1 MKLENFI
8 KKCSSLIAGL
18 VVFFLAFGMYM
29 SFKGYVLNPDG
40 SIVLIKDAQAAEKVG
55 ADGKVDPYLLIPWG
69 PQLGSNDAKVTI
81 YEFSSFGCYHCAQFQ
96 LKTLP
101 KIQENYINK
110 GLVRLIFDDFP
121 LDKNSMQ
128 ASLLAHCFSG
138 NKFFRVADMLF
149 EKQHEWGRE
158 SNPKELFLEYAHLNG
173 LRKEDAEKCLM
184 DKEMADEIMDVRQ
197 FGIANLGISGTPSFV
212 ISSVKGREIIFG
224 APDYKTFEALIQ
236 KYMPEDKNAK
246 N

>member
-1 MKLENFI
+1 MKLENII
-8 KKCSSLIAGL
+8 KNFSTIVAAF

-29 SFKGYVLNPDG
+29 SFKGYVMNPDG
-40 SIVLIKDAQAAEKVG
+40 SITLVKTAQAAEKVG
-55 ADGKVDPYLLIPWG
+55 EDGKIAPNLLIPWG
-69 PQLGSNDAKVTI
+69 PQLGSNKAKVTI

-101 KIQENYINK
+101 KLQENYINK

-121 LDKNSMQ
+121 LDKKSMQ

-149 EKQHEWGRE
+149 DKQHEWGRA
-158 SNPKELFLEYAHLNG
+158 SDAKKLFLEYAYQNG
-173 LRKEDAEKCLM
+173 LRAEDAEKCLT
-184 DKEMADEIMDVRQ
+184 DKQKAEEILEVRQ

-212 ISSVKGREIIFG
+212 ISSVKGREIVFG
-224 APDYKTFEALIQ
+224 APDYETFENLIK
-236 KYMPEDKNAK
+236 KYMPEDKK
-246 N
+246 

>member
-1 MKLENFI
+1 MKFENFI
-8 KKCSSLIAGL
+8 KKCSAIAAGL
-18 VVFFLAFGMYM
+18 VVFFMAFGMYM
-29 SFKGYVLNPDG
+29 SLKGYVMNPDG
-40 SIVLIKDAQAAEKVG
+40 SIVLINNAQASEKVS
-55 ADGKVDPYLLIPWG
+55 ADGKIAPNLLIPWG
-69 PQLGSNDAKVTI
+69 PQLGSNKAKVTI

-101 KIQENYINK
+101 KLQENYINK

-149 EKQHEWGRE
+149 EKQREWGST
-158 SNPKELFLEYAHLNG
+158 SNPKEVFLKYAYLNG
-173 LRKEDAEKCLM
+173 LKQEDAEKCLA
-184 DKEMADEIMDVRQ
+184 DKAKAEEIMEIRQ

-212 ISSVKGREIIFG
+212 ISSVKGREVIYG
-224 APDYKTFEALIQ
+224 APDYETFEALIK
-236 KYMPEDKNAK
+236 KYMPEDKK
-246 N
+246 

>member
-8 KKCSSLIAGL
+8 KKCSSIAAGL
-18 VVFFLAFGMYM
+18 VVFFLAFGFYM
-29 SFKGYVLNPDG
+29 SLKGYVMNPDG
-40 SIVLIKDAQAAEKVG
+40 SIVLVNEAQASEKVG
-55 ADGKVDPYLLIPWG
+55 ADGKIAPNLLIPWG
-69 PQLGSNDAKVTI
+69 PQLGSNSAKVTI

-110 GLVRLIFDDFP
+110 GLVRLVFDDFP

-149 EKQHEWGRE
+149 EKQNEWGR
-158 SNPKELFLEYAHLNG
+158 SSKPKEIFLKYAYLNG
-173 LRKEDAEKCLM
+173 LRAEDAEKCLT
-184 DKEMADEIMDVRQ
+184 DKEKAEEIMAVRQ
-197 FGIANLGISGTPSFV
+197 FGIANLGISGTPTFV
-212 ISSVKGREIIFG
+212 ISSTKGREIIFG
-224 APDYKTFEALIQ
+224 APNYETFDALIQ
-236 KYMPEDKNAK
+236 KYMLDDKK
-246 N
+246 

>member
-8 KKCSSLIAGL
+8 KKCSSIVAGL

-29 SFKGYVLNPDG
+29 SMKGYVMNPDG
-40 SIVLIKDAQAAEKVG
+40 NIVLVKNAQASEKVG
-55 ADGKVDPYLLIPWG
+55 ADGKIAPNLLIPWG

-96 LKTLP
+96 LKILP

-138 NKFFRVADMLF
+138 NKFFRVADMIF
-149 EKQHEWGRE
+149 AKQREWGMA
-158 SNPKELFLEYAHLNG
+158 SNPKDMFLKYAYLNG
-173 LRKEDAEKCLM
+173 MRQEDAERCLA
-184 DKEMADEIMDVRQ
+184 DKEKAEEIMEVRQ

-212 ISSVKGREIIFG
+212 ISSVKGREIIYG

-236 KYMPEDKNAK
+236 KYMPEDKK
-246 N
+246 

>member
-8 KKCSSLIAGL
+8 KKCSSIAAGL

-29 SFKGYVLNPDG
+29 SLKGYVMNPDG
-40 SIVLIKDAQAAEKVG
+40 SIVLVKNAQASEKVG
-55 ADGKVDPYLLIPWG
+55 ADGKIAPNLLIPWG
-69 PQLGSNDAKVTI
+69 PQLGSNNAKVTI

-101 KIQENYINK
+101 KLQENYINK
-110 GLVRLIFDDFP
+110 GTVRLIFDDFP

-149 EKQHEWGRE
+149 DKQREWGSV
-158 SNPKELFLEYAHLNG
+158 SNPKELFLKYAYLK
-173 LRKEDAEKCLM
+173 LLVM
-184 DKEMADEIMDVRQ
+184 
-197 FGIANLGISGTPSFV
+197 L
-212 ISSVKGREIIFG
+212 KG
-224 APDYKTFEALIQ
+224 
-236 KYMPEDKNAK
+236 
-246 N
+246 

>member
-8 KKCSSLIAGL
+8 KKCSSIAAGL
-18 VVFFLAFGMYM
+18 VVFLLAFGMYM
-29 SFKGYVLNPDG
+29 SLKGYVMNPDG
-40 SIVLIKDAQAAEKVG
+40 SIVLVQNAKAAEKVG
-55 ADGKVDPYLLIPWG
+55 ENGEIAPNLLIPWG
-69 PQLGSNDAKVTI
+69 PQLGSNKAKVTI
-81 YEFSSFGCYHCAQFQ
+81 YEFSSFGCYHCARFQ
-96 LKTLP
+96 LEILP
-101 KIQENYINK
+101 KLQENYINK

-149 EKQHEWGRE
+149 AKQHEWGRAGDA
-158 SNPKELFLEYAHLNG
+158 KALFLKYAYQNG
-173 LRKEDAEKCLM
+173 LRQEDAEKCLA
-184 DKEMADEIMDVRQ
+184 DKEKAEEIMQVRQ

-212 ISSVKGREIIFG
+212 ISSVKGREIIYG
-224 APDYKTFEALIQ
+224 APDYATFEKLIE
-236 KYMPEDKNAK
+236 KYMPEDKLQK